1 MYTLDPEDIF
11 KVYEEIKDDLK
22 FITSSDIRV
31 KIIISLKEGPK
42 KLGDLKNEVH
52 MRSSSILH
60 SMSQLETKNLIT
72 REFQNYSL
80 SQTGEMAATV
90 LIDIVNSFSLIKEN
104 KNFWL
109 NHDINEIPED
119 LIRKIDDLSDFK
131 VITYPIS
138 DFSEQSPFK
147 ELFLNCKVIKGIIS
161 PLIIHDELEVVN
173 KKEHINFILA
183 NNSPN
188 DIIEK
193 LKLQNISITENIKLW
208 KIKDNLK
215 LILIVTD
222 NFMLLNLPKLHEE
235 DSISYLISKTEESV
249 EWGNKLFN
257 YYLSQAEKL
266 NI

>member
-1 MYTLDPEDIF
+1 MAPEDIF
-11 KVYEEIKDDLK
+11 ELYEEIKEDLK
-22 FITSSDIRV
+22 FITSSDIRA

-72 REFQNYSL
+72 REFQSYSL

-90 LIDIVNSFSLIKEN
+90 LIGMVNSFYLIKEN
-104 KNFWL
+104 ENFWL

-119 LIRKIDDLSDFK
+119 LMGKIDDLSGFK
-131 VITYPIS
+131 IITFP
-138 DFSEQSPFK
+138 DFSEKSPFK
-147 ELFLNCKVIKGIIS
+147 ELLLDSKVLKGIIS
-161 PLIIHDELEVVN
+161 PLIIYDELEVVT
-173 KKEHINFILA
+173 KKEDIHLILA
-183 NNSPN
+183 NNNSN
-188 DIIEK
+188 EVIEK
-193 LKLQNISITENIKLW
+193 LKFQDISITENIKLW
-208 KIKDNLK
+208 KINGNLK

-222 NFMLLNLPKLHEE
+222 NFILLNLPQVLKN
-235 DSISYLISKTEESV
+235 DSISCLISETEESI

-257 YYLSQAEKL
+257 YYLNQAEEL

>member
-1 MYTLDPEDIF
+1 MAPEDIF
-11 KVYEEIKDDLK
+11 ELYEEIKEDLK
-22 FITSSDIRV
+22 FITSSDIRA

-72 REFQNYSL
+72 REFQSYSL

-90 LIDIVNSFSLIKEN
+90 LIDMVNSFYLIKEN
-104 KNFWL
+104 ENFWL

-119 LIRKIDDLSDFK
+119 LMGKIDDLSGFK
-131 VITYPIS
+131 IITFP
-138 DFSEQSPFK
+138 DFSKQSPFK
-147 ELFLNCKVIKGIIS
+147 ELLLDSKVIKGIIS
-161 PLIIHDELEVVN
+161 PLIIYDELEVVN
-173 KKEHINFILA
+173 KKEDIHLILVN
-183 NNSPN
+183 NNSN
-188 DIIEK
+188 EVIEK
-193 LKLQNISITENIKLW
+193 LKVQDISITENIKLW
-208 KIKDNLK
+208 KINGNLK

-222 NFMLLNLPKLHEE
+222 NFILLNLPQVLKN
-235 DSISYLISKTEESV
+235 DSSSYLISETEESI

-257 YYLSQAEKL
+257 YYLNQAEEL